1 MNADYKLKFFGTL
14 LIVAMVSGCAGGKS
28 SFKNGDKAEIS
39 RDYETAMAEYKK
51 ALDADPQNTEYRVKF
66 ERARFAAAYA
76 HFQKGKTAMETG
88 DLELAKNEFARA
100 KEIDPS
106 HDFAA
111 QELERVTDLIAGRG
125 PNAPVAPA
133 PNFESIRAST
143 RTLSYQSQLE
153 PTLKVPI
160 TIHLSQPTRTAFETI
175 GEMAGIH
182 VLFDRDLRTFTP
194 QTVTLDLDNVSFYQ
208 ALDILNVQTKTWW
221 QVVDKNTI
229 LIIEDSSTKRRDL
242 EEVVL
247 KVIYLSNP
255 TTTQELNDIMN
266 QVRQNLN
273 ITVMTAYPPLNALVI
288 KDSPDKVAMAE
299 KLAYALDKGKG
310 EVVIEATI
318 MEVDRGL
325 MRQLGIQPPGNTAL
339 TFVPAGT
346 TVPAAVTAGSNSAT
360 LRELQNIGP
369 DSFALTIPQTLASF
383 LATSSLTTLI
393 QNPQLRAT
401 SGQQA
406 TLLVGSNIP
415 IQTSNT
421 QPTLAGGSTTTAV
434 SYTNVG
440 VTMVIT
446 PTVLLNREISVQVNV
461 DVKALAEDRQVGN
474 TVSPSF
480 TDRNIVHTIRLKEGE
495 TNILGGLISNL
506 EQTSMTG
513 LPLLKDIP
521 VLKYFFGKEN
531 KQRNDVEIIIMLT
544 PHILKMPDVTA
555 QDMIALDV
563 GTVTQPRLPS
573 LTVAGP
579 NATEPIAPRPNG
591 AAPAAAPGTAPAQ
604 PNQPAFGTPVQPTSS
619 VAPQSPLSPILAAP
633 TAAAPSALATPQPAF
648 GTPVPLPAAAGGA
661 PQNPLNGF
669 TTASASAAQAAATI
683 SFPSNQS
690 VMASQKATPV
700 NIVVNGAD
708 ISGAELTLT
717 FDPGSISISQIADGG
732 FLSRDGQLIA
742 VVQQVESDAGTAHV
756 RIERPPTAAA
766 LAGTGNLLTLTVVP
780 KDKKGD
786 SLLRVTDIKL
796 RDSAQVVR
804 SGAAVETRIT
814 VQ

>member
-1 MNADYKLKFFGTL
+1 MNAHYKLKIFGTL
-14 LIVAMVSGCAGGKS
+14 LIVASLSGCGGGKS
-28 SFKNGDKAEIS
+28 AFNNGGKAEIS
-39 RDYETAMAEYKK
+39 RDYETAMVQYKK
-51 ALDADPQNTEYRVKF
+51 ALDADPENTEYRVKY
-66 ERARFAAAYA
+66 ERARFAAAYV
-76 HFQKGKTAMETG
+76 HFQKGKTSAEQG
-88 DLELAKNEFARA
+88 DLESARTEFERA

-111 QELERVTDLIAGRG
+111 QELDRITELIAGRRPG
-125 PNAPVAPA
+125 APAAPA
-133 PNFESIRAST
+133 PTFESIREST

-182 VLFDRDLRTFTP
+182 VLFDRDLRNFTP
-194 QTVTLDLDNVSFYQ
+194 QAVTLDLDNVSFYQ

-255 TTTQELNDIMN
+255 TSTQELNDIMN

-325 MRQLGIQPPGNTAL
+325 LRQLGITPPASTAL
-339 TFVPAGT
+339 TFVPAGS
-346 TVPAAVTAGSNSAT
+346 TVPAAVTAGANSAT
-360 LRELQNIGP
+360 LRELQSIGP

-495 TNILGGLISNL
+495 TNVLGGLISQL

-521 VLKYFFGKEN
+521 VLKYFFGREN

-573 LTVAGP
+573 LTVPGP
-579 NATEPIAPRPNG
+579 NATEPVAPRPNATTPG
-591 AAPAAAPGTAPAQ
+591 PAPA
-604 PNQPAFGTPVQPTSS
+604 QPAFGTPVQPTSS
-619 VAPQSPLSPILAAP
+619 V
-633 TAAAPSALATPQPAF
+633 T
-648 GTPVPLPAAAGGA
+648 
-661 PQNPLNGF
+661 PQNPLNPP
-669 TTASASAAQAAATI
+669 AIAPAAPAPPSAAI
-683 SFPSNQS
+683 SFPSNQA
-690 VMASQKATPV
+690 VMASQKSTSV

-717 FDPGSISISQIADGG
+717 FDPGSISISQITDGG

-742 VVQQVESDAGTAHV
+742 VVQQVESEAGRAHV
-756 RIERPPTAAA
+756 RIERPPNAAA
-766 LAGTGNLLTLTVVP
+766 LAGTGNLITLTVVP

-804 SGAAVETRIT
+804 TGAAVETRIT

>member
-1 MNADYKLKFFGTL
+1 MNAHYKLKMFGTL
-14 LIVAMVSGCAGGKS
+14 LVVASVAGCGGGKS
-28 SFKNGDKAEIS
+28 AFNDAGKAEIS
-39 RDYETAMAEYKK
+39 RDFETAMVQYKK
-51 ALDADPQNTEYRVKF
+51 ALDADPENTEYRVKY
-66 ERARFAAAYA
+66 ERARFAAAYV
-76 HFQKGKTAMETG
+76 HFQKGKTA
-88 DLELAKNEFARA
+88 LEQGELESAKTEFARA

-111 QELERVTDLIAGRG
+111 QELERVTELIAGRLPG
-125 PNAPVAPA
+125 APPTPA
-133 PNFESIRAST
+133 PTFESIRAST

-182 VLFDRDLRTFTP
+182 VLFDRDLRNFTP

-255 TTTQELNDIMN
+255 TSTQELNDIMN

-325 MRQLGIQPPGNTAL
+325 LRQLGITPPASTAL

-360 LRELQNIGP
+360 LRELQSIGP

-474 TVSPSF
+474 TISPSF

-495 TNILGGLISNL
+495 TNVLGGLISQL
-506 EQTSMTG
+506 EQTSMAG
-513 LPLLKDIP
+513 LPILKDIP
-521 VLKYFFGKEN
+521 VLKYFFGREN
-531 KQRNDVEIIIMLT
+531 KQHNDVEIIIMLT

-555 QDMIALDV
+555 QDMMALDV

-573 LTVAGP
+573 LTVTGP
-579 NATEPIAPRPNG
+579 NATEPVAPRPN
-591 AAPAAAPGTAPAQ
+591 ANAPAPVPTPAPA
-604 PNQPAFGTPVQPTSS
+604 QPAFGTPVQPTSS
-619 VAPQSPLSPILAAP
+619 VAPQ
-633 TAAAPSALATPQPAF
+633 
-648 GTPVPLPAAAGGA
+648 
-661 PQNPLNGF
+661 NPLNPPGIAPAQ
-669 TTASASAAQAAATI
+669 ASASI

-742 VVQQVESDAGTAHV
+742 VVQQVESDAGRAHV
-756 RIERPPTAAA
+756 RIERPPNAAA
-766 LAGTGNLLTLTVVP
+766 LAGTGNLITLTVVP

-804 SGAAVETRIT
+804 TGASVETRIT

>member
-1 MNADYKLKFFGTL
+1 MNAHYKLKIFSTV
-14 LIVAMVSGCAGGKS
+14 LIVASLSGCGGGKS
-28 SFKNGDKAEIS
+28 AFNNGGKAEIS
-39 RDYETAMAEYKK
+39 RDYETAMVQYKK
-51 ALDADPQNTEYRVKF
+51 ALDADPENTEYRVKY
-66 ERARFAAAYA
+66 ERARFAAAYV
-76 HFQKGKTAMETG
+76 HFQKGKNA
-88 DLELAKNEFARA
+88 LEQGELESAKTEFARA

-111 QELERVTDLIAGRG
+111 QELERVTELIAGRLPG
-125 PNAPVAPA
+125 APPAPA
-133 PNFESIRAST
+133 PTFESIRAST

-182 VLFDRDLRTFTP
+182 VLFDRDLRNFTP
-194 QTVTLDLDNVSFYQ
+194 PTVTLDLDNVSFYQ

-255 TTTQELNDIMN
+255 TSTQELNDIMN

-325 MRQLGIQPPGNTAL
+325 LRQLGIQPPASTAL
-339 TFVPAGT
+339 TFVPAGS
-346 TVPAAVTAGSNSAT
+346 TVPAAVTAGANSAT
-360 LRELQNIGP
+360 LRELQSIGP

-474 TVSPSF
+474 TISPSF

-495 TNILGGLISNL
+495 TNVLGGLISQL

-521 VLKYFFGKEN
+521 VLKYFFGREN
-531 KQRNDVEIIIMLT
+531 RQRNDVEIIIMLT

-555 QDMIALDV
+555 LDMIALDV

-579 NATEPIAPRPNG
+579 NATEPVAPRPN
-591 AAPAAAPGTAPAQ
+591 ATTPGPAPAQ
-604 PNQPAFGTPVQPTSS
+604 PAFGTPVQPTSSVTPQSALNPPSVASAQPAFGTPVQPTSS
-619 VAPQSPLSPILAAP
+619 VAPQSPLIPPGIASTAP
-633 TAAAPSALATPQPAF
+633 AQA
-648 GTPVPLPAAAGGA
+648 
-661 PQNPLNGF
+661 
-669 TTASASAAQAAATI
+669 TASL
-683 SFPSNQS
+683 SFLSNQA

-742 VVQQVESDAGTAHV
+742 VVQQVESDAGRAHV
-756 RIERPPTAAA
+756 RIERPPNAAA
-766 LAGTGNLLTLTVVP
+766 LAGTGNLITLTVVP

-796 RDSAQVVR
+796 RDSAQIVR
-804 SGAAVETRIT
+804 TGAAVETRIT

>member
-1 MNADYKLKFFGTL
+1 
-14 LIVAMVSGCAGGKS
+14 
-28 SFKNGDKAEIS
+28 
-39 RDYETAMAEYKK
+39 
-51 ALDADPQNTEYRVKF
+51 
-66 ERARFAAAYA
+66 
-76 HFQKGKTAMETG
+76 
-88 DLELAKNEFARA
+88 
-100 KEIDPS
+100 
-106 HDFAA
+106 
-111 QELERVTDLIAGRG
+111 
-125 PNAPVAPA
+125 
-133 PNFESIRAST
+133 
-143 RTLSYQSQLE
+143 
-153 PTLKVPI
+153 
-160 TIHLSQPTRTAFETI
+160 
-175 GEMAGIH
+175 MAGIH
-182 VLFDRDLRTFTP
+182 VLFDRDLRNFTP

-229 LIIEDSSTKRRDL
+229 LIIEDSTTKRRDL

-255 TTTQELNDIMN
+255 TSTQELNDIMN

-325 MRQLGIQPPGNTAL
+325 LRQLGIQPPASTAL

-360 LRELQNIGP
+360 LRELQSIGP

-495 TNILGGLISNL
+495 TNVLGGLISQL

-521 VLKYFFGKEN
+521 VLKYFFGREN

-555 QDMIALDV
+555 LDMIALDV

-573 LTVAGP
+573 LTVTGP
-579 NATEPIAPRPNG
+579 NATEPVAPRPN
-591 AAPAAAPGTAPAQ
+591 ATAPA
-604 PNQPAFGTPVQPTSS
+604 PGPAQPAFGTPVQPSSS
-619 VAPQSPLSPILAAP
+619 V
-633 TAAAPSALATPQPAF
+633 
-648 GTPVPLPAAAGGA
+648 A
-661 PQNPLNGF
+661 PQNPLNLF
-669 TTASASAAQAAATI
+669 ASAPAAPAQASASI

-708 ISGAELTLT
+708 ISGAEMTLT

-742 VVQQVESDAGTAHV
+742 VVQQVESEAGRAHI
-756 RIERPPTAAA
+756 RIERPPNAAA
-766 LAGTGNLLTLTVVP
+766 LAGTGNLITLTVVP

-804 SGAAVETRIT
+804 TGAAVETRIT

>member
-1 MNADYKLKFFGTL
+1 MNAHYKLKIFGTL
-14 LIVAMVSGCAGGKS
+14 LIVAGLSGCGGGKS
-28 SFKNGDKAEIS
+28 AFNNGGKAEIS
-39 RDYETAMAEYKK
+39 RDYETAMVQYKK
-51 ALDADPQNTEYRVKF
+51 ALDADPENTEYRVKY
-66 ERARFAAAYA
+66 ERARFAAAYV
-76 HFQKGKTAMETG
+76 HFQKGKTA
-88 DLELAKNEFARA
+88 LEQGELESAKTEFARA

-111 QELERVTDLIAGRG
+111 QELERVTELIAGRLPG
-125 PNAPVAPA
+125 APIAPA
-133 PNFESIRAST
+133 PTFESIRAAT

-160 TIHLSQPTRTAFETI
+160 TIHLSQQTRTAFETI

-182 VLFDRDLRTFTP
+182 VLFDRDLRNFQP

-255 TTTQELNDIMN
+255 TSTQELNDIMN

-325 MRQLGIQPPGNTAL
+325 LRQLGITPPASTAL
-339 TFVPAGT
+339 TFVPAGS
-346 TVPAAVTAGSNSAT
+346 TVPAAVTAGANSAT
-360 LRELQNIGP
+360 LRELQSIGP

-474 TVSPSF
+474 TISPSF

-495 TNILGGLISNL
+495 TNVLGGLISQL

-521 VLKYFFGKEN
+521 VLKYFFGREN

-573 LTVAGP
+573 LKVIGP
-579 NATEPIAPRPNG
+579 NATEPVAPRPNATAPG
-591 AAPAAAPGTAPAQ
+591 PAPA
-604 PNQPAFGTPVQPTSS
+604 QPAFGTPVQPTSS
-619 VAPQSPLSPILAAP
+619 VTPQNPLNP
-633 TAAAPSALATPQPAF
+633 PSVASAQPAF
-648 GTPVPLPAAAGGA
+648 GTPLQLTSSVA
-661 PQNPLNGF
+661 PQSPLIPPGIASAGPAQA
-669 TTASASAAQAAATI
+669 TASI
-683 SFPSNQS
+683 SFPSNQA

-742 VVQQVESDAGTAHV
+742 VVQQVESDAGRAHV
-756 RIERPPTAAA
+756 RIERPPNAAA
-766 LAGTGNLLTLTVVP
+766 LAGTGNLITLTVVP

-796 RDSAQVVR
+796 RDSTQIMR
-804 SGAAVETRIT
+804 TGAAVETRIT

>member
-1 MNADYKLKFFGTL
+1 MNAHYKLKIFGTL
-14 LIVAMVSGCAGGKS
+14 LIVASLSGCGGGKS
-28 SFKNGDKAEIS
+28 AFNNGGKAEIS
-39 RDYETAMAEYKK
+39 RDYETAMVQYKK
-51 ALDADPQNTEYRVKF
+51 ALDADPENTEYRVKY
-66 ERARFAAAYA
+66 ERARFAAAYV
-76 HFQKGKTAMETG
+76 HFQKGKTSAEQG
-88 DLELAKNEFARA
+88 DLESARTEFARA

-111 QELERVTDLIAGRG
+111 QELDRITELIAGRRPG
-125 PNAPVAPA
+125 APAAPA
-133 PNFESIRAST
+133 PTFESIREST

-182 VLFDRDLRTFTP
+182 VLFDRDLRNFTP
-194 QTVTLDLDNVSFYQ
+194 QAVTLDLDNVSFYQ

-255 TTTQELNDIMN
+255 TSTQELNDIMN

-325 MRQLGIQPPGNTAL
+325 LRQLGITPPASTAL
-339 TFVPAGT
+339 TFVPAGS
-346 TVPAAVTAGSNSAT
+346 TVPAAVTAGANSAT
-360 LRELQNIGP
+360 LRELQSIGP

-495 TNILGGLISNL
+495 TNVLGGLISQL

-521 VLKYFFGKEN
+521 VLKYFFGREN

-573 LTVAGP
+573 LTVPGP
-579 NATEPIAPRPNG
+579 NATEPVAPRPNATTPG
-591 AAPAAAPGTAPAQ
+591 PAPA
-604 PNQPAFGTPVQPTSS
+604 QPAFGTPVQPTSS
-619 VAPQSPLSPILAAP
+619 V
-633 TAAAPSALATPQPAF
+633 T
-648 GTPVPLPAAAGGA
+648 
-661 PQNPLNGF
+661 PQNPLNPP
-669 TTASASAAQAAATI
+669 AIAPAAPAPPSAAI
-683 SFPSNQS
+683 SFPSNQA
-690 VMASQKATPV
+690 VMASQKSTSV

-717 FDPGSISISQIADGG
+717 FDPGSISISQITDGG

-742 VVQQVESDAGTAHV
+742 VVQQVESEAGRAHV
-756 RIERPPTAAA
+756 RIERPPNAAA
-766 LAGTGNLLTLTVVP
+766 LAGTGNLITLTVVP

-804 SGAAVETRIT
+804 TGAAVETRIT

>member
-1 MNADYKLKFFGTL
+1 
-14 LIVAMVSGCAGGKS
+14 
-28 SFKNGDKAEIS
+28 
-39 RDYETAMAEYKK
+39 
-51 ALDADPQNTEYRVKF
+51 
-66 ERARFAAAYA
+66 
-76 HFQKGKTAMETG
+76 
-88 DLELAKNEFARA
+88 
-100 KEIDPS
+100 
-106 HDFAA
+106 
-111 QELERVTDLIAGRG
+111 
-125 PNAPVAPA
+125 
-133 PNFESIRAST
+133 
-143 RTLSYQSQLE
+143 
-153 PTLKVPI
+153 
-160 TIHLSQPTRTAFETI
+160 
-175 GEMAGIH
+175 MAGIH
-182 VLFDRDLRTFTP
+182 VLFDRDLRNFTP

-255 TTTQELNDIMN
+255 TSTQELNDIMN

-325 MRQLGIQPPGNTAL
+325 LRQLGITPPASTAL

-360 LRELQNIGP
+360 LRELQSIGP

-495 TNILGGLISNL
+495 TNVLGGLISQL
-506 EQTSMTG
+506 EQNSMTG
-513 LPLLKDIP
+513 LPILKDIP
-521 VLKYFFGKEN
+521 VLKYFFGREN

-555 QDMIALDV
+555 QDMLALDV

-573 LTVAGP
+573 LTVPGP
-579 NATEPIAPRPNG
+579 NATEPVAPRPS
-591 AAPAAAPGTAPAQ
+591 ATAPA
-604 PNQPAFGTPVQPTSS
+604 PAPAQPAFGTPVQPSSS
-619 VAPQSPLSPILAAP
+619 V
-633 TAAAPSALATPQPAF
+633 
-648 GTPVPLPAAAGGA
+648 A
-661 PQNPLNGF
+661 PQNPLNPPAIAPSA
-669 TTASASAAQAAATI
+669 TAQASAAI

-690 VMASQKATPV
+690 VMASQKSTSV
-700 NIVVNGAD
+700 NIVVNGVD

-742 VVQQVESDAGTAHV
+742 VVQQVESEAGRAHV
-756 RIERPPTAAA
+756 RIERPPNAAA
-766 LAGTGNLLTLTVVP
+766 LAGTGNLITLTVVP

-804 SGAAVETRIT
+804 TGAAVETRIT

>member
-1 MNADYKLKFFGTL
+1 MNAHYKLKFFGTL
-14 LIVAMVSGCAGGKS
+14 LIVAALAGCAGGKS
-28 SFKNGDKAEIS
+28 AFNDAGKAELT
-39 RDYETAMAEYKK
+39 RDYETAMVQYKK
-51 ALDADPQNTEYRVKF
+51 ALDADPGNTEYRLKY
-66 ERARFAAAYA
+66 ERTRFAAAYG
-76 HFQKGKTAMETG
+76 HFQKGKTALEQGNLET
-88 DLELAKNEFARA
+88 AQTEFARA

-106 HDFAA
+106 HDFAG
-111 QELERVTDLIAGRG
+111 QELARVAQLIAGRQSG
-125 PNAPVAPA
+125 TPAGPA
-133 PNFESIRAST
+133 PTFESIRQST

-160 TIHLSQPTRTAFETI
+160 TIHLSQPTKTAFETI

-182 VLFDRDLRTFTP
+182 VLFDRDLRTFAP
-194 QTVTLDLDNVSFYQ
+194 ATVTLDLDNVSFYQ

-221 QVVDKNTI
+221 QVVDRNTI
-229 LIIEDSSTKRRDL
+229 LIIEDNSTKRRDL

-247 KVIYLSNP
+247 KVIYLTNP
-255 TTTQELNDIMN
+255 TSTQELNDIMN

-325 MRQLGIQPPGNTAL
+325 LRQLGITPPASTAL
-339 TFVPAGT
+339 TFVPGGT
-346 TVPAAVTAGSNSAT
+346 SVTDAVTAGNNSAT

-383 LATSSLTTLI
+383 LASSSLTTLI

-446 PTVLLNREISVQVNV
+446 PTVLLNREVSVQVNV

-474 TVSPSF
+474 TTSPSF

-495 TNILGGLISNL
+495 TNVLGGLISEV

-513 LPLLKDIP
+513 LPILKDIP
-521 VLKYFFGKEN
+521 VLRYFFGREN
-531 KQRNDVEIIIMLT
+531 KQRNEVEVIIMLT
-544 PHILKMPDVTA
+544 PHILKMPDITA
-555 QDMIALDV
+555 QDMFALDV

-573 LTVAGP
+573 LTVSGP
-579 NATEPIAPRPNG
+579 NATEPVAPRPNA
-591 AAPAAAPGTAPAQ
+591 AAPA

-619 VAPQSPLSPILAAP
+619 VAPQNPFS
-633 TAAAPSALATPQPAF
+633 T
-648 GTPVPLPAAAGGA
+648 VPAA
-661 PQNPLNGF
+661 
-669 TTASASAAQAAATI
+669 SAQTSATI
-683 SFPSNQS
+683 SFPSSQS

-700 NIVVNGAD
+700 NIIVNGID

-742 VVQQVESDAGTAHV
+742 VVQQVESEAGRVHI
-756 RIERPPTAAA
+756 RIERPPNAAS
-766 LAGTGNLLTLTVVP
+766 LAGTGNLITLTVVP
-780 KDKKGD
+780 KNKKGD
-786 SLLRVTDIKL
+786 SLLRVTDFKL
-796 RDSAQVVR
+796 RDAAQVLR
-804 SGAAVETRIT
+804 PGASVETRIT

>member
-1 MNADYKLKFFGTL
+1 
-14 LIVAMVSGCAGGKS
+14 
-28 SFKNGDKAEIS
+28 
-39 RDYETAMAEYKK
+39 
-51 ALDADPQNTEYRVKF
+51 
-66 ERARFAAAYA
+66 
-76 HFQKGKTAMETG
+76 
-88 DLELAKNEFARA
+88 
-100 KEIDPS
+100 
-106 HDFAA
+106 
-111 QELERVTDLIAGRG
+111 
-125 PNAPVAPA
+125 
-133 PNFESIRAST
+133 
-143 RTLSYQSQLE
+143 
-153 PTLKVPI
+153 
-160 TIHLSQPTRTAFETI
+160 
-175 GEMAGIH
+175 
-182 VLFDRDLRTFTP
+182 
-194 QTVTLDLDNVSFYQ
+194 
-208 ALDILNVQTKTWW
+208 
-221 QVVDKNTI
+221 
-229 LIIEDSSTKRRDL
+229 
-242 EEVVL
+242 
-247 KVIYLSNP
+247 VIYLSNP
-255 TTTQELNDIMN
+255 TSTQELNDIMN

-325 MRQLGIQPPGNTAL
+325 LRQLGITPPASTAL

-360 LRELQNIGP
+360 LRELQSIGP

-495 TNILGGLISNL
+495 TNVLGGLISQL
-506 EQTSMTG
+506 EQNSMTG
-513 LPLLKDIP
+513 LPILKDIP
-521 VLKYFFGKEN
+521 VLKYFFGREN

-555 QDMIALDV
+555 QDMLALDV

-573 LTVAGP
+573 LTVPGP
-579 NATEPIAPRPNG
+579 NATEPVAPRPS
-591 AAPAAAPGTAPAQ
+591 ATAPA
-604 PNQPAFGTPVQPTSS
+604 PAPAQPAFGTPVQPSSS
-619 VAPQSPLSPILAAP
+619 V
-633 TAAAPSALATPQPAF
+633 
-648 GTPVPLPAAAGGA
+648 A
-661 PQNPLNGF
+661 PQNPLNPPAIAPSA
-669 TTASASAAQAAATI
+669 TAQASAAI

-690 VMASQKATPV
+690 VMASQKSTSV
-700 NIVVNGAD
+700 NIVVNGVD

-742 VVQQVESDAGTAHV
+742 VVQQVESEAGRAHV
-756 RIERPPTAAA
+756 RIERPPNAAA
-766 LAGTGNLLTLTVVP
+766 LAGTGNLITLTVVP

-804 SGAAVETRIT
+804 TGAAVETRIT

>member
-1 MNADYKLKFFGTL
+1 MNAHYKLKIFGTL
-14 LIVAMVSGCAGGKS
+14 LIVAAVSGCGGGKS
-28 SFKNGDKAEIS
+28 AFKSGDKAEIN
-39 RDYETAMAEYKK
+39 RDFETAMVQYKK
-51 ALDADPQNTEYRVKF
+51 ALDADPENTEYRVKF
-66 ERARFAAAYA
+66 ERARFAAAYV
-76 HFQKGKTAMETG
+76 HFTKGKNALETG
-88 DLELAKNEFARA
+88 DLEAARTEFARA

-111 QELERVTDLIAGRG
+111 QELERVTELIAGR
-125 PNAPVAPA
+125 APGAPQTPA
-133 PNFESIRAST
+133 PTFESIRAAT

-160 TIHLSQPTRTAFETI
+160 TIHLAQQTRTAFETI

-194 QTVTLDLDNVSFYQ
+194 AQVTLDLDNVSFYQ

-310 EVVIEATI
+310 EVIIEATI

-325 MRQLGIQPPGNTAL
+325 LRQLGIQPPASTAL
-339 TFVPAGT
+339 TFVPAGS

-480 TDRNIVHTIRLKEGE
+480 TDRNIVHTIRLKENE
-495 TNILGGLISNL
+495 TNVLGGLISQL
-506 EQTSMTG
+506 EQTSMSG

-521 VLKYFFGKEN
+521 VLKYFFGREN

-544 PHILKMPDVTA
+544 PHILKMPELTP

-573 LTVAGP
+573 LTVTGP
-579 NATEPIAPRPNG
+579 NATEPVAPRPTGNG
-591 AAPAAAPGTAPAQ
+591 PAPAPAAPGNAPA
-604 PNQPAFGTPVQPTSS
+604 QPAFGTPVQPTSS
-619 VAPQSPLSPILAAP
+619 VTPQSPLSPI
-633 TAAAPSALATPQPAF
+633 AAAPAPGTPAQPAF
-648 GTPVPLPAAAGGA
+648 GTPVQLASDGA
-661 PQNPLNGF
+661 PQNPLSAF
-669 TTASASAAQAAATI
+669 ATAPTPAPSTAATI
-683 SFPSNQS
+683 SFPSNQA

-708 ISGAELTLT
+708 ISGAEMTLT
-717 FDPGSISISQIADGG
+717 FDPGSISISQISDGG

-742 VVQQVESDAGTAHV
+742 VVQQVESDAGRAHV
-756 RIERPPTAAA
+756 RIERPPSAAA
-766 LAGTGNLLTLTVVP
+766 LAGTGNLITLTVVP

-804 SGAAVETRIT
+804 TGAAVETRIT

>member
-1 MNADYKLKFFGTL
+1 MNAHYKLKIFGTL
-14 LIVAMVSGCAGGKS
+14 LIVASLYGCGGGKS
-28 SFKNGDKAEIS
+28 AFSDGGKAEVL
-39 RDYETAMAEYKK
+39 RDYETAMVEYKK
-51 ALDADPQNTEYRVKF
+51 ALDADPENTEYRVKY
-66 ERARFAAAYA
+66 ERTRFAAAYV
-76 HFQKGKTAMETG
+76 HFQKGKQALETG
-88 DLELAKNEFARA
+88 NLESAQTEFMRA

-111 QELERVTDLIAGRG
+111 QELERVKDLIAGRRPG
-125 PNAPVAPA
+125 APVAPA
-133 PNFESIRAST
+133 PTFESIRAST

-160 TIHLSQPTRTAFETI
+160 TIHLSQPTKTAFETI

-182 VLFDRDLRTFTP
+182 VLFDRDLRTFAP
-194 QTVTLDLDNVSFYQ
+194 ATVTLDLDNVSFYQ

-229 LIIEDSSTKRRDL
+229 LIIEDNSTKRRDL

-255 TTTQELNDIMN
+255 TSTQELNDIMN

-310 EVVIEATI
+310 EVIIEATI

-325 MRQLGIQPPGNTAL
+325 LRQLGVTPPASTAL
-339 TFVPAGT
+339 TFVPAGSS
-346 TVPAAVTAGSNSAT
+346 VSEAVTAVNNSAT
-360 LRELQNIGP
+360 LRELQTIGP

-446 PTVLLNREISVQVNV
+446 PYVLLNREISIQVNV

-495 TNILGGLISNL
+495 TNVLGGLISQL

-513 LPLLKDIP
+513 LPILKDIP
-521 VLKYFFGKEN
+521 VLKYFFGREN

-573 LTVAGP
+573 LTVPGP
-579 NATEPIAPRPNG
+579 NATEPPAPRPNA
-591 AAPAAAPGTAPAQ
+591 AAPATGGPAPA
-604 PNQPAFGTPVQPTSS
+604 QPAFGTPVQPTSS
-619 VAPQSPLSPILAAP
+619 L
-633 TAAAPSALATPQPAF
+633 
-648 GTPVPLPAAAGGA
+648 TPV
-661 PQNPLNGF
+661 NPL
-669 TTASASAAQAAATI
+669 TAAQAAQAQASTTI
-683 SFPSNQS
+683 SFPTNQS
-690 VMASQKATPV
+690 VMASQKATSV
-700 NIVVNGAD
+700 NIVVNGMD
-708 ISGAELTLT
+708 ITGAELTLT
-717 FDPGSISISQIADGG
+717 YDPGSISISQIADGG

-742 VVQQVESDAGTAHV
+742 VVQQVEAESGRAHV
-756 RIERPPTAAA
+756 RIERPPNAAA
-766 LAGTGNLLTLTVVP
+766 LAGTGNLITLTVVP
-780 KDKKGD
+780 KNKKGD

-804 SGAAVETRIT
+804 PGPEVETRIT

>member
-1 MNADYKLKFFGTL
+1 MNAHYKLKIFGTL
-14 LIVAMVSGCAGGKS
+14 LIVAGLAGCGGGKS
-28 SFKNGDKAEIS
+28 AFKDANKAEVT
-39 RDYETAMAEYKK
+39 RDYETAMVQFKK
-51 ALDADPQNTEYRVKF
+51 ALDADPENTEYRVKY
-66 ERARFAAAYA
+66 ERARFAAAYV
-76 HFQKGKTAMETG
+76 HFQKGKTA
-88 DLELAKNEFARA
+88 LEMGELESAKTEFARA

-111 QELERVTDLIAGRG
+111 QELERVTDLIAGRLPG
-125 PNAPVAPA
+125 APAAPA
-133 PNFESIRAST
+133 PTFESIRAAT

-160 TIHLSQPTRTAFETI
+160 TIHLSQPTKTAFETI

-182 VLFDRDLRTFTP
+182 VLFDRDLRNFTP

-255 TTTQELNDIMN
+255 TSTQELNDIMN

-325 MRQLGIQPPGNTAL
+325 LRQLGITPPASTAL

-360 LRELQNIGP
+360 LRELQSIGP

-495 TNILGGLISNL
+495 TNVLGGLISQL
-506 EQTSMTG
+506 EQNSMTG
-513 LPLLKDIP
+513 LPILKDIP
-521 VLKYFFGKEN
+521 VLKYFFGREN

-555 QDMIALDV
+555 QDMLALDV

-573 LTVAGP
+573 LTVPGP
-579 NATEPIAPRPNG
+579 NATEPVAPRPS
-591 AAPAAAPGTAPAQ
+591 ATAPA
-604 PNQPAFGTPVQPTSS
+604 PAPAQPAFGTPVQPSSS
-619 VAPQSPLSPILAAP
+619 V
-633 TAAAPSALATPQPAF
+633 
-648 GTPVPLPAAAGGA
+648 A
-661 PQNPLNGF
+661 PQNPLNPPAIAPSA
-669 TTASASAAQAAATI
+669 TAQASAAI

-690 VMASQKATPV
+690 VMASQKSTSV
-700 NIVVNGAD
+700 NIVVNGVD

-742 VVQQVESDAGTAHV
+742 VVQQVESEAGRAHV
-756 RIERPPTAAA
+756 RIERPPNAAA
-766 LAGTGNLLTLTVVP
+766 LAGTGNLITLTVVP

-804 SGAAVETRIT
+804 TGAAVETRIT

>member
-1 MNADYKLKFFGTL
+1 MNAHYKLKIFGTL
-14 LIVAMVSGCAGGKS
+14 LIVAAVSGCGGGKS
-28 SFKNGDKAEIS
+28 AFNDGGKAEIS
-39 RDYETAMAEYKK
+39 HDFETAMVQYKK
-51 ALDADPQNTEYRVKF
+51 ALDADPENTEYRVKY
-66 ERARFAAAYA
+66 ERARFAAAYS
-76 HFQKGKTAMETG
+76 HFQKGKNALETG
-88 DLELAKNEFARA
+88 DLEAAKTEFARA

-111 QELERVTDLIAGRG
+111 QELERVTELIAGR
-125 PNAPVAPA
+125 APGAPAAPA
-133 PNFESIRAST
+133 PTFESIREST

-194 QTVTLDLDNVSFYQ
+194 QAVTLDLDNVSFYQ

-310 EVVIEATI
+310 EVIIEATI

-325 MRQLGIQPPGNTAL
+325 LRQLGIQPPASTAL
-339 TFVPAGT
+339 TFVPAGS

-480 TDRNIVHTIRLKEGE
+480 TDRNIVHTIRLKENE
-495 TNILGGLISNL
+495 TNVLGGLISQL

-544 PHILKMPDVTA
+544 PHILKMPDISA

-573 LTVAGP
+573 LTVPGP

-591 AAPAAAPGTAPAQ
+591 AVPGAAPGPGGPAPA
-604 PNQPAFGTPVQPTSS
+604 QPAFGTPVQPTSS
-619 VAPQSPLSPILAAP
+619 I
-633 TAAAPSALATPQPAF
+633 
-648 GTPVPLPAAAGGA
+648 A
-661 PQNPLNGF
+661 PQNPLNPP
-669 TTASASAAQAAATI
+669 TITPAATSPATASI
-683 SFPSNQS
+683 SFPSTQA

-708 ISGAELTLT
+708 ISGAEMTLT
-717 FDPGSISISQIADGG
+717 FDPGSISISQISDGG

-742 VVQQVESDAGTAHV
+742 VVQQVESEAGRAHV
-756 RIERPPTAAA
+756 RIERPPSAAA
-766 LAGTGNLLTLTVVP
+766 LAGTGNLITLTVVP

-804 SGAAVETRIT
+804 TGAAVETRIT

>member
-1 MNADYKLKFFGTL
+1 MNAHYKLKNFTTL
-14 LIVAMVSGCAGGKS
+14 LIVLTLAGCGGGKTA
-28 SFKNGDKAEIS
+28 FNDAGKAEVN

-51 ALDADPQNTEYRVKF
+51 ALDADPENTEYRVKF
-66 ERARFAAAYA
+66 ERTRFAAAYV
-76 HFQKGKTAMETG
+76 HFQKGKVALDQG
-88 DLELAKNEFARA
+88 NLELAQSEFARA
-100 KEIDPS
+100 REIDPS

-111 QELERVTDLIAGRG
+111 QELARVAALIAGRRPG
-125 PNAPVAPA
+125 APNTPA
-133 PNFESIRAST
+133 PTFESIRAST

-153 PTLKVPI
+153 PTLKLPI
-160 TIHLSQPTRTAFETI
+160 TIHLAQPTRTAFETL

-194 QTVTLDLDNVSFYQ
+194 TTVTLDLDNVSFYQ

-221 QVVDKNTI
+221 QVIDKNTI
-229 LIIEDSSTKRRDL
+229 LIIEDNSTKRRDL

-247 KVIYLSNP
+247 KVIYLTNP

-299 KLAYALDKGKG
+299 KLALALDKGKG

-325 MRQLGIQPPGNTAL
+325 LRQLGITPPAGTAL
-339 TFVPAGT
+339 TFVPPGVS
-346 TVPAAVTAGSNSAT
+346 VPDAVTAGSNSAT
-360 LRELQNIGP
+360 LRDLQNIGP

-406 TLLVGSNIP
+406 TLLVGSNVP

-495 TNILGGLISNL
+495 TNVLGGLISQL

-521 VLKYFFGKEN
+521 VLKYFFGREN
-531 KQRNDVEIIIMLT
+531 RQRNEVEIIIMLT
-544 PHILKMPDVTA
+544 PHILKMPDITA
-555 QDMIALDV
+555 EDMLALDV

-579 NATEPIAPRPNG
+579 NATEPVAPRPNTN
-591 AAPAAAPGTAPAQ
+591 APAPGAGPAPV
-604 PNQPAFGTPVQPTSS
+604 QPAFGTPVQPTSS
-619 VAPQSPLSPILAAP
+619 L
-633 TAAAPSALATPQPAF
+633 TPPNPFSIA
-648 GTPVPLPAAAGGA
+648 PAATA
-661 PQNPLNGF
+661 QN
-669 TTASASAAQAAATI
+669 SATI
-683 SFPSNQS
+683 SFSSSQS
-690 VMASQKATPV
+690 VMASEKATPV
-700 NIVVNGAD
+700 NIIVNGMD
-708 ISGAELTLT
+708 ISGAELTIS
-717 FDPGSISISQIADGG
+717 FDPGSISISQITDGG

-742 VVQQVESDAGTAHV
+742 VVQQVESEAGRATI
-756 RIERPPTAAA
+756 RIERPPNAAA
-766 LAGTGNLLTLTVVP
+766 LAGSGNLVTLTIVP
-780 KDKKGD
+780 KNKKGD

-796 RDSAQVVR
+796 RDSAQVLR
-804 SGAAVETRIT
+804 PGTSAETRIT

>member
-1 MNADYKLKFFGTL
+1 MNAHYKLKIFGTL
-14 LIVAMVSGCAGGKS
+14 LVVASLAGCGGGKS
-28 SFKNGDKAEIS
+28 AFNDGGKAEIT
-39 RDYETAMAEYKK
+39 RDFETAMVQYKK
-51 ALDADPQNTEYRVKF
+51 ALDADPQNTEYRVKY
-66 ERARFAAAYA
+66 ERARFAAAYV
-76 HFQKGKTAMETG
+76 HFQKGKNA
-88 DLELAKNEFARA
+88 LEQGELESAKTEFARA
-100 KEIDPS
+100 RDIDPS

-111 QELERVTDLIAGRG
+111 QELERVTELIAGRRPG
-125 PNAPVAPA
+125 APVAPA
-133 PNFESIRAST
+133 PTFESIRAAT

-160 TIHLSQPTRTAFETI
+160 TIHLAQPTKTAFETI

-182 VLFDRDLRTFTP
+182 VLFDRDLRNFTP

-255 TTTQELNDIMN
+255 TSTKELNDIMN

-325 MRQLGIQPPGNTAL
+325 LRQLGITPPASTAL
-339 TFVPAGT
+339 TFVPAGS
-346 TVPAAVTAGSNSAT
+346 TVPAAVTAGANSAT
-360 LRELQNIGP
+360 LRELQSIGP

-474 TVSPSF
+474 TISPSF

-495 TNILGGLISNL
+495 TNVLGGLISQL

-513 LPLLKDIP
+513 LPILKDIP
-521 VLKYFFGKEN
+521 VLKYFFGREN

-573 LTVAGP
+573 LTVPGP
-579 NATEPIAPRPNG
+579 NATEPVAPRPN
-591 AAPAAAPGTAPAQ
+591 ANAPAAVPAPA
-604 PNQPAFGTPVQPTSS
+604 QPAFGTPVQPTSS
-619 VAPQSPLSPILAAP
+619 V
-633 TAAAPSALATPQPAF
+633 
-648 GTPVPLPAAAGGA
+648 V
-661 PQNPLNGF
+661 PQNPLNPP
-669 TTASASAAQAAATI
+669 AIAAAVPAQTSAGI

-690 VMASQKATPV
+690 VMASQKSTSV
-700 NIVVNGAD
+700 NIVVNGVD

-742 VVQQVESDAGTAHV
+742 VVQQVEAEAGRAHI
-756 RIERPPTAAA
+756 RIERPPNAAA
-766 LAGTGNLLTLTVVP
+766 LAGTGNLITLTVVP

-786 SLLRVTDIKL
+786 SLLRVTDIQL

-804 SGAAVETRIT
+804 TGAAVETRIT

>member
-1 MNADYKLKFFGTL
+1 MNAHYKLKIFGTL
-14 LIVAMVSGCAGGKS
+14 LIVAGLAGCGGGKS
-28 SFKNGDKAEIS
+28 AFKDANKAEVT
-39 RDYETAMAEYKK
+39 RDYETAMVQFKK
-51 ALDADPQNTEYRVKF
+51 ALDADPENTEYRVKY
-66 ERARFAAAYA
+66 ERARFAAAYV
-76 HFQKGKTAMETG
+76 HFQKGKTA
-88 DLELAKNEFARA
+88 LEMGELESAKTEFARA

-111 QELERVTDLIAGRG
+111 QELERVTDLIAGRLPG
-125 PNAPVAPA
+125 APA
-133 PNFESIRAST
+133 TPAPTFESIRAAT

-160 TIHLSQPTRTAFETI
+160 TIHLSQPTKTAFETI

-182 VLFDRDLRTFTP
+182 VLFDRDLRNFTP

-255 TTTQELNDIMN
+255 TSTQELNDIMN

-325 MRQLGIQPPGNTAL
+325 LRQLGITPPASTAL

-360 LRELQNIGP
+360 LRELQSIGP

-434 SYTNVG
+434 SYTYVG

-495 TNILGGLISNL
+495 TNVLGGLISQL
-506 EQTSMTG
+506 EQNSMTG
-513 LPLLKDIP
+513 LPILKDIP
-521 VLKYFFGKEN
+521 VLKYFFGREN

-555 QDMIALDV
+555 QDMLALDV

-573 LTVAGP
+573 LTVPGP
-579 NATEPIAPRPNG
+579 NATEPVAPRPS
-591 AAPAAAPGTAPAQ
+591 ATAPA
-604 PNQPAFGTPVQPTSS
+604 PAPAQPAFGTPVQPSSS
-619 VAPQSPLSPILAAP
+619 V
-633 TAAAPSALATPQPAF
+633 
-648 GTPVPLPAAAGGA
+648 A
-661 PQNPLNGF
+661 PQNPLNPPAIAPSA
-669 TTASASAAQAAATI
+669 TAQASAAI

-690 VMASQKATPV
+690 VMASQKSTSV
-700 NIVVNGAD
+700 NIVVNGVD

-742 VVQQVESDAGTAHV
+742 VVQQVESEAGRAHV
-756 RIERPPTAAA
+756 RIERPPNAAA
-766 LAGTGNLLTLTVVP
+766 LAGTGNLITLTVVP

-804 SGAAVETRIT
+804 TGAAVETRIT